1 MQKEINCLAVV
12 FTGSVLIKSSIEVS
26 DSRSARM
33 QRMVN
38 RFKLVIINCT
48 DGQSIVC
55 LSMGG
60 F

>member
-33 QRMVN
+33 QRTVN

-55 LSMGG
+55 LSIAR